1 MLFMEIIALCY
12 QIHTKHKNTECGQ
25 NVEFVSV
32 KVGGTYSN
40 HWALKD
46 ENHYISSRNETDV

>member
-40 HWALKD
+40 H
-46 ENHYISSRNETDV
+46 